1 MVQGVDVME
10 NGWVGS
16 ATAAWVLGLSL
27 LLTGAA
33 VVLVLLEQRRETG
46 AHDAHAHA
54 DGTVHEHFRGSR
66 PHAHPTLLERYDALL
81 DRSAGSPA
89 GGTSPDRR
97 PQDP

>member
-1 MVQGVDVME
+1 MVQGVNVME

-16 ATAAWVLGLSL
+16 ATAGGVLGILV

-81 DRSAGSPA
+81 DRSGSPA
-89 GGTSPDRR
+89 GGAPPARR
-97 PQDP
+97 PQD